1 MENIWKPRPFKE
13 KETQNLVRKLGIS
26 PLISTL
32 LTNRGIT
39 ESEEAKRFLNCNL
52 NDLHD
57 PYLLKDMTKA
67 VTRIKKAI
75 TNKEKLMIFGDFDAD
90 GTTGTTILIKTME
103 LIEGKAEHYFPSR
116 LTEGYGLNKKAI
128 DNAANNNI
136 KLIIT
141 VDCGINA
148 NKEVSYAK
156 KKGIDVIIT
165 DHHEPPEQLP
175 EAKAII
181 NPKQKE
187 CKYPYKELAGVGV
200 AFKLAQ
206 SLIREYSI
214 SFDEFSFL
222 DLVCLGTVA
231 DIVPLT
237 GENRIIVKNGLKK
250 LMKTENIGLKALIE
264 VSDIKGKEIN
274 PGHIS
279 FRLAPRINAA
289 GRLTSADKIMKLFQT
304 KSETEAY
311 TIAKFLDEQNT
322 KRQDIQQKI
331 LDEAILKVEKEIDLD
346 KETCIILAD
355 ESWHRGVIG
364 IVASKIVEKYH
375 RPTILIAIEKG
386 IGYGSGRSISNFHLF
401 DAVDSC
407 KDLFENY
414 GGHTQAI
421 GIKINK
427 NNIEKLRKE
436 INNYAKKMLSAEDL
450 IPKINLDVKLKL
462 SQVDEELIDEINKL
476 TPFGMGNPKPVFYST
491 NLSLEDE
498 PRILKEKHI
507 RMELCD
513 GSEIIDAIGFNMAH
527 FYDEIMKNQEQ
538 INVVFFPE
546 LNEWNGDETMNL
558 VLKDM
563 KFGNQ

>member
-128 DNAANNNI
+128 DNAVNNNI

-558 VLKDM
+558 VLKDI
-563 KFGNQ
+563 KFGNK

>member
-558 VLKDM
+558 VLKDI
-563 KFGNQ
+563 KFGNK

>member
-1 MENIWKPRPFKE
+1 
-13 KETQNLVRKLGIS
+13 
-26 PLISTL
+26 
-32 LTNRGIT
+32 
-39 ESEEAKRFLNCNL
+39 
-52 NDLHD
+52 
-57 PYLLKDMTKA
+57 LLKDMTKA

-128 DNAANNNI
+128 DNAVNNNI

>member
-128 DNAANNNI
+128 DNAVNNNI